1 MESTDGTNLWIKSEK
16 VGKRFCKKEKTL
28 HLCNVFI
35 KDQPK
40 LMKEETERIS
50 EESKKKGTVAAQKT
64 KKAQDETIM
73 KNLPQNV
80 EWIKQPY
87 ALSVMRGDLSL
98 TQTHIMVELMGALQ
112 VKIND
117 FIAHMGEE
125 GNAVFKEEDFNENGV
140 AHVDVNLAAV
150 SNRPDYYADVES
162 MAYRLMG
169 ATIKRPEEV
178 EGMKMMKLSHVF
190 DSISVPFEDN
200 ERGRRKG
207 FIRFYFNR
215 EQAKEIFNFTRYS
228 KYIKAVARNSSSQYT
243 SRLYMI
249 ITAYKKF
256 GQWEVDYSELRKIL
270 GFLAYEEDEN
280 GQWRWVEKKYTEYR
294 QFKRRVLN
302 TAADELRD
310 LAEKG
315 EADCYFDFQEIYPAG
330 KKKGTPEKIL
340 FTITVSDLG
349 REQNHSAS
357 FAKKLIAVE
366 DFLKQ
371 DFGFRTSEIRQM
383 LPRINDD
390 NIDVFIAK
398 MNEVKKYIDKEES
411 KILDKKKYAFTAL
424 RNVIDDFEEAI
435 AEEVLDDSSM
445 NGRNKTSDEFSQN
458 SLQDDLFHE
467 GVANTKM
474 NAKKEVEHSSW
485 DGLSFTDAPFRDAL
499 TSMFGARIYTMY
511 LMQIRIISY
520 RQETVS
526 LLIPHEEV
534 SDYIDSNNLIA
545 KLKECLSDIMGK
557 VQTIN
562 YLVGM

>member
-1 MESTDGTNLWIKSEK
+1 MDSTDGTNLWIKSEK

-50 EESKKKGTVAAQKT
+50 EESKKKGTAAQKT

-357 FAKKLIAVE
+357 FAKKLITVE

-520 RQETVS
+520 RKETVS

>member
-1 MESTDGTNLWIKSEK
+1 
-16 VGKRFCKKEKTL
+16 
-28 HLCNVFI
+28 
-35 KDQPK
+35 
-40 LMKEETERIS
+40 MKEETERKL
-50 EESKKKGTVAAQKT
+50 EEGKTVGTAAAQKT

-249 ITAYKKF
+249 ITAYKAF
-256 GQWEVDYSELRKIL
+256 GRWEVDYSELRKIL

-310 LAEKG
+310 LADKG
-315 EADCYFDFQEIYPAG
+315 EADCYFDFQEVYPAG

-349 REQNHSAS
+349 KEQNHSAS
-357 FAKKLIAVE
+357 FAKKLITVE

-398 MNEVKKYIDKEES
+398 MNEVKKYIDKDGD

-424 RNVIDDFEEAI
+424 RNVIDDFEDAI
-435 AEEVLDDSSM
+435 AEEVLEAFPMYAQEDTGMNNVQKSLQENNPNGVSSTSTM
-445 NGRNKTSDEFSQN
+445 NGKQETVRSP
-458 SLQDDLFHE
+458 
-467 GVANTKM
+467 
-474 NAKKEVEHSSW
+474 W
-485 DGLSFTDAPFRDAL
+485 DGMSFTDAPFRDAL
-499 TSMFGARIYTMY
+499 TSVFGARIFTMY

-520 RQETVS
+520 RQDTVA

-534 SDYIDSNNLIA
+534 SDYIDSNNLITQ
-545 KLKECLSDIMGK
+545 LKECLSGIMGK
-557 VQTIN
+557 VQTVN

>member
-50 EESKKKGTVAAQKT
+50 EESKKKGTAAQKT

-169 ATIKRPEEV
+169 ATIKRPEEI

-458 SLQDDLFHE
+458 SLQDDLFYE

>member
-1 MESTDGTNLWIKSEK
+1 
-16 VGKRFCKKEKTL
+16 
-28 HLCNVFI
+28 
-35 KDQPK
+35 
-40 LMKEETERIS
+40 MKEENEGK
-50 EESKKKGTVAAQKT
+50 SKQDAAKKEQVTAQKT

-140 AHVDVNLAAV
+140 AHVDVSLAAV

-249 ITAYKKF
+249 ITAYKAF
-256 GQWEVDYSELRKIL
+256 GRWEVDYSELRKIL
-270 GFLAYEEDEN
+270 GFLAYEEDAD

-294 QFKRRVLN
+294 QFKRRVLK

-310 LAEKG
+310 LADKG

-330 KKKGTPEKIL
+330 KKKGLPEKIL
-340 FTITVSDLG
+340 FTITVSDMG
-349 REQNHSAS
+349 REQSHSAS
-357 FAKKLIAVE
+357 FAKKLIMVE

-371 DFGFRTSEIRQM
+371 DFAFRTSEIRQM
-383 LPRINDD
+383 LPRINDE
-390 NIDVFIAK
+390 NIDLFIAK
-398 MNEVKKYIDKEES
+398 MNEVKKYIDKEGS

-435 AEEVLDDSSM
+435 AEEVLEENSSRVQESA
-445 NGRNKTSDEFSQN
+445 GAGYVQD
-458 SLQDDLFHE
+458 SLQE
-467 GVANTKM
+467 KNTNGSDAMQGTTGKS
-474 NAKKEVEHSSW
+474 AVERSPW
-485 DGLSFTDAPFRDAL
+485 DGMAFTEAPFRDAL
-499 TSMFGARIYTMY
+499 TAVFGARIFTMY
-511 LMQIRIISY
+511 LMQIRIVSY
-520 RQETVS
+520 RQETVV

-534 SDYIDSNNLIA
+534 SDYIDSNNLLIQ
-545 KLKECLSDIMGK
+545 LKECLAGIMGK
-557 VQTIN
+557 VQAVN
-562 YLVGM
+562 YLVGI

>member
-40 LMKEETERIS
+40 LMKEETKRIP

-169 ATIKRPEEV
+169 ATIKRPEEI

-445 NGRNKTSDEFSQN
+445 NGRSKTSDEFSQN
-458 SLQDDLFHE
+458 SLQNDLFHE

-545 KLKECLSDIMGK
+545 KLKECLSGIMGK

>member
-50 EESKKKGTVAAQKT
+50 EESKKKGTAAQKT

-411 KILDKKKYAFTAL
+411 KILDKKKYAFRAL

-474 NAKKEVEHSSW
+474 NTKKEVEHSSW

>member
-50 EESKKKGTVAAQKT
+50 EESKKKGTAAQKT

-458 SLQDDLFHE
+458 SLQDNLFHE

>member
-50 EESKKKGTVAAQKT
+50 EESKKKGTAAQKT

-169 ATIKRPEEV
+169 ATIKRPEEI

>member
-1 MESTDGTNLWIKSEK
+1 
-16 VGKRFCKKEKTL
+16 
-28 HLCNVFI
+28 
-35 KDQPK
+35 
-40 LMKEETERIS
+40 MKEETES
-50 EESKKKGTVAAQKT
+50 KPEESKKKGAVAAQKT

-340 FTITVSDLG
+340 FTIPVSDLG

-383 LPRINDD
+383 LPRINDE

-398 MNEVKKYIDKEES
+398 MNEVKKYIDKEDV
-411 KILDKKKYAFTAL
+411 KILDRKKYAFTAL
-424 RNVIDDFEEAI
+424 RNVLDDFEEAI
-435 AEEVLDDSSM
+435 AEEVVEDFSYTS
-445 NGRNKTSDEFSQN
+445 REKTTDEGAQN
-458 SLQDDLFHE
+458 SLHGNPMNE
-467 GVANTKM
+467 GSANAKM
-474 NAKKEVEHSSW
+474 NTRKTVEHSPW
-485 DGLSFTDAPFRDAL
+485 DGLSFTDVPFRDAL
-499 TSMFGARIYTMY
+499 TSLFGARIFTMY

-520 RQETVS
+520 RNEKVL

-534 SDYIDSNNLIA
+534 SDYIESNNLIA
-545 KLKECLSDIMGK
+545 KLKECLSGIMGK
-557 VQTIN
+557 VQTID
-562 YLVGM
+562 YLMGM

>member
-1 MESTDGTNLWIKSEK
+1 MESTDGTNLWIKSKK

-50 EESKKKGTVAAQKT
+50 EESKKKGTAAQKT

>member
-50 EESKKKGTVAAQKT
+50 EESKKKGTAAQKT

-445 NGRNKTSDEFSQN
+445 NGKNKTSDEFSQN
-458 SLQDDLFHE
+458 SLQDNLFHE

-474 NAKKEVEHSSW
+474 NTKKEVEHSSW